1 MEEIAIEKM
10 LEKEIKNN
18 LRLKVKTLYRSTN
31 NNYEQAIAQIQQEKN
46 PILYRFI
53 KMKSYY

>member
-31 NNYEQAIAQIQQEKN
+31 NNYEQAIGQIQLEKN